1 MAASEVV
8 KISPNIPDSALEP
21 VSLYNHTHK
30 HGGENGG
37 GGDDMLE
44 RVKKL
49 EEQMA
54 SLVTDVA
61 VIKSN
66 YATKEDLHKE
76 IGAQTKWIAATIIGT
91 TGLAL
96 AVAKYLFS

>member
-1 MAASEVV
+1 
-8 KISPNIPDSALEP
+8 
-21 VSLYNHTHK
+21 
-30 HGGENGG
+30 
-37 GGDDMLE
+37 MLE